1 MAGVSSSEEES
12 SDDDSFVGAFRTDF
26 GVLGG
31 ASKLGGATAPNLATG
46 FAFGFSSSS
55 LDESDELDSWALAAA

>member
-12 SDDDSFVGAFRTDF
+12 SDDDSFVGAFKIDF
-26 GVLGG
+26 GVVGG

-55 LDESDELDSWALAAA
+55 LEDSEELESLAFVAA

>member
-12 SDDDSFVGAFRTDF
+12 SDDDSFVGAFRMDF

-46 FAFGFSSSS
+46 LAFGFSSSS
-55 LDESDELDSWALAAA
+55 LDDSEELDSLALAAA